1 MEPKDIGDDLVKA
14 LLLPSEHI
22 APRWG
27 LQPFLPRAPWGRRHL
42 RGNGWGWYHRSM
54 DKNTLLQVWPIPA
67 FDDNY
72 IWCIHDGKSALVVDP
87 GDSAPVED
95 YLLQQNLALKAI
107 LVTHH
112 HADHTGGI
120 LNLLRSFGTDIPV
133 YGPANTDIPGR
144 TIIAKEDDTIEIA
157 APSIRFTVFEV
168 PGHTLTHIAYFA
180 KLQADMLEPILL
192 CGDTLFASGC
202 GRLFEGTPTQMTAS
216 LAKFAALPKNTLVYC
231 THEYTMSNIRFAL
244 AVEPNNANLISWS
257 EKAQALRAQNL
268 PTLPTTIGQELQVN
282 PFMRC
287 DQTDVIAMAKEV
299 SGQDNLPTP
308 AHVLAVVRAW
318 KDRF

>member
-1 MEPKDIGDDLVKA
+1 
-14 LLLPSEHI
+14 
-22 APRWG
+22 
-27 LQPFLPRAPWGRRHL
+27 
-42 RGNGWGWYHRSM
+42 
-54 DKNTLLQVWPIPA
+54 
-67 FDDNY
+67 
-72 IWCIHDGKSALVVDP
+72 
-87 GDSAPVED
+87 
-95 YLLQQNLALKAI
+95 
-107 LVTHH
+107 
-112 HADHTGGI
+112 
-120 LNLLRSFGTDIPV
+120 
-133 YGPANTDIPGR
+133 
-144 TIIAKEDDTIEIA
+144 
-157 APSIRFTVFEV
+157 V

-180 KLQADMLEPILL
+180 KLQANMLEPILL

-202 GRLFEGTPTQMTAS
+202 GRLFEGTPTQMTTS

-231 THEYTMSNIRFAL
+231 THEYTLSNIRFAL

-257 EKAQALRAQNL
+257 KKAQALRAQNL

-299 SGQDNLPTP
+299 SGEQKLPTP